1 MYSKILAH
9 PPSHLITKLN
19 FLTKFDK
26 VMFYQK
32 YSVPSQSLLPVIVLL
47 SYRKPYVTFWGKSF
61 SRLTLTKTKGHP
73 RANPATSL

>member
-1 MYSKILAH
+1 
-9 PPSHLITKLN
+9 
-19 FLTKFDK
+19 
-26 VMFYQK
+26 MFYQK